1 MTDKEAYEATLSL
14 YKYCKNHHGCDG
26 CIFRCNS
33 YCKTNR
39 DARCNLFE
47 GIDLAEVE
55 MNYAAKLLGVK
66 GQIYTIS
73 DRP

>member
-14 YKYCKNHHGCDG
+14 YKYCEEHPACEG

-33 YCKTNR
+33 YCRTDRNVQ
-39 DARCNLFE
+39 CNLFD
-47 GIDLAEVE
+47 GLNIIEVKK
-55 MNYAAKLLGVK
+55 NYEAKLLGATGPIFV
-66 GQIYTIS
+66 IS